1 MRNYISEFLGT
12 YAIVFFGTGAVVVNQ
27 QTNDILGHLG
37 VCVVWG
43 LVVMVMIYALGNIS
57 GAHFNPA
64 VTLGFWVAKRFPI
77 AEVVPYSVSQF
88 AGAAA
93 ASATIS
99 ILFPTNELLGATLP
113 TGTIG
118 QALTL
123 EVMLMFFFMLV
134 IMNVAHGSKEQGLF
148 AGLAIGFFVLLIALF
163 AGPISGA
170 SINPARSFGPAL
182 VSGHFSHLW
191 IYFLAPYVGAILAVF
206 TWQYLTIQEKK
217 N

>member
-93 ASATIS
+93 ASTTIS

-123 EVMLMFFFMLV
+123 EVLLMFFFMLV

-170 SINPARSFGPAL
+170 SINPSRSFGPAL

-217 N
+217 